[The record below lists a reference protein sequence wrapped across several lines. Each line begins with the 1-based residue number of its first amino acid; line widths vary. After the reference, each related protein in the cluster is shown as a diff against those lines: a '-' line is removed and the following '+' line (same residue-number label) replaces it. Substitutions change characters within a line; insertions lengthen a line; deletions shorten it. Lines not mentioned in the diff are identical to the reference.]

1 MPRYRRYQRS
11 RSHRLTAGQQAARR
25 HIEEARQFEREMGG
39 TVSDVKKYFFGL
51 NNTQLD
57 AIFAAYS
64 SKYGASKEE
73 YARYAFSRWKSGS
86 TKMSGLVAKRLFEF
100 LPPRM
105 PIATKLELAGNVWHH
120 FGTSSSRNYTVG
132 PNADPHLVIDRIRE
146 RLTKV
151 IQDYNIPENVKNRFD
166 WLAGGDI
173 SVKEHLLNHFRQM
186 DKNIAADSLNE
197 QLPVLQTQ
205 MRNHSG
211 HTGSIHT
218 KIQIHKH
225 SVQIWI
231 DPRLGAEF
239 REGQPEKTA
248 SASGSTYGVMC
259 FLVLAAIVAAII
271 YLSHR

>member
-1 MPRYRRYQRS
+1 MPRYRGHHRS

-39 TVSDVKKYFFGL
+39 TVSDVKKYFFSL

-64 SKYGASKEE
+64 SKYGPSKEE
-73 YARYAFSRWKSGS
+73 YARYAFSRWRSGS
-86 TKMSGLVAKRLFEF
+86 IQMSGLVAKRLFEF
-100 LPPRM
+100 LPQRM
-105 PIATKLELAGNVWHH
+105 PIATKLELAGNVWRH
-120 FGTSSSRNYTVG
+120 FGTSSSRHYTVG

-146 RLTKV
+146 TLTSV
-151 IQDYNIPENVKNRFD
+151 IQDYHIPENVKNRFD
-166 WLAGGDI
+166 WLAGGDV
-173 SVKEHLLNHFRQM
+173 SVKEHFLNYFRQM
-186 DKNIAADSLNE
+186 DKKIATDSLYE
-197 QLPVLQTQ
+197 QLPVLQAQ

-218 KIQIHKH
+218 RIQIHKH

-231 DPRLGAEF
+231 DPRLGGEF
-239 REGQPEKTA
+239 REGQPERKA
-248 SASGSTYGVMC
+248 STSSSTYGVIW
-259 FLVLAAIVAAII
+259 FLVVAAVLIAII

>member
-1 MPRYRRYQRS
+1 
-11 RSHRLTAGQQAARR
+11 
-25 HIEEARQFEREMGG
+25 MGG
-39 TVSDVKKYFFGL
+39 TVSDVKKYFFSL

-64 SKYGASKEE
+64 SRYGPSKEE
-73 YARYAFSRWKSGS
+73 YARYAFSRWRSGFIQ
-86 TKMSGLVAKRLFEF
+86 MSGLVAKRLFEF

-105 PIATKLELAGNVWHH
+105 PIATKLELAGNVWRH
-120 FGTSSSRNYTVG
+120 FGTSSSRHLTVG

-146 RLTKV
+146 TLTKV

-166 WLAGGDI
+166 WLAGGDV
-173 SVKEHLLNHFRQM
+173 SVKEHLLNYFRQM
-186 DKNIAADSLNE
+186 DKKIATDSLNE
-197 QLPVLQTQ
+197 QLPVLQAQ

-225 SVQIWI
+225 SVQIRI

-239 REGQPEKTA
+239 REGQPERKVST
-248 SASGSTYGVMC
+248 SSSTYGVIW
-259 FLVLAAIVAAII
+259 FLVLAAVVVAII